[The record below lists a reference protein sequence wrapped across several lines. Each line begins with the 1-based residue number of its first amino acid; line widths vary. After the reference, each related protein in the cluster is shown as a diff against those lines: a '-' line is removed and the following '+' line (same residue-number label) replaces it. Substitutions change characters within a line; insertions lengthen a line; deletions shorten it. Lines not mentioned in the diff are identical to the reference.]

1 MHRLVGMRPSLELPH
16 GKTVLDVA
24 DASRVAI
31 EQFLALEPNDKAA
44 LSQWLI
50 GPYRRAV
57 AFAPKRLFS
66 PTGGGT
72 VTQLVLTSVVSDAQA
87 LLTRA
92 IEGASKPG
100 AEQLLELVP
109 RVVDVIPVHD
119 AHDGHG
125 FAPQDVAHAKLA
137 SRVLV
142 LLLADYLTRPDEYV
156 GQKRRPST
164 RMLALGQN

>member
-1 MHRLVGMRPSLELPH
+1 MRPSLELPR
-16 GKTVLDVA
+16 GRTVLDVA
-24 DASRVAI
+24 DAARVALDA
-31 EQFLALEPNDKAA
+31 FLAIDPNDKAA

-57 AFAPKRLFS
+57 AFAPKRIFS
-66 PTGGGT
+66 SGGGGS
-72 VTQLVLTSVVSDAQA
+72 VTQLALTSVVADAQA
-87 LLTRA
+87 LLRRA
-92 IEGASKPG
+92 LEGASQPG
-100 AEQLLELVP
+100 AEALLELVP

-119 AHDGHG
+119 THGGHG

-142 LLLADYLTRPDEYV
+142 LLLADYLTRPDEYL

-164 RMLALGQN
+164 KMLALG

>member
-1 MHRLVGMRPSLELPH
+1 MRPSLELPH

-24 DASRVAI
+24 EASRAAIDHFVA
-31 EQFLALEPNDKAA
+31 LDCHDKAA

-66 PTGGGT
+66 PTGGGS
-72 VTQLVLTSVVSDAQA
+72 VTQLVLSSVVADAQA
-87 LLTRA
+87 LLARA
-92 IEGASKPG
+92 LDGASKPG
-100 AEQLLELVP
+100 AEALLELVP

-119 AHDGHG
+119 AHGGHG
-125 FAPQDVAHAKLA
+125 FAPQDIAHAKLG

-142 LLLADYLTRPDEYV
+142 LLLADYLTRPDTYV
-156 GQKRRPST
+156 SGDKRHPSV
-164 RMLALGQN
+164 RMLALG

>member
-1 MHRLVGMRPSLELPH
+1 MRPSLELPH
-16 GKTVLDVA
+16 GRTVLDVA

-31 EQFLALEPNDKAA
+31 DAFLAIAPNDKAA

-57 AFAPKRLFS
+57 AFAPKRVFS
-66 PTGGGT
+66 KSGGGS
-72 VTQLVLTSVVSDAQA
+72 VTQLALASVVSDAQA
-87 LLTRA
+87 LLKRA
-92 IEGASKPG
+92 LEGASQPG
-100 AEQLLELVP
+100 AESLLELVP

-119 AHDGHG
+119 AHGGHG

-142 LLLADYLTRPDEYV
+142 LLLADYLTRPDEYF

-164 RMLALGQN
+164 RMLALG

>member
-1 MHRLVGMRPSLELPH
+1 MRPSLELPR
-16 GKTVLDVA
+16 GRTVLDVA
-24 DASRVAI
+24 DTARVAI
-31 EQFLALEPNDKAA
+31 DSFLAIDPNDKAA

-57 AFAPKRLFS
+57 AFAPKRVFS
-66 PTGGGT
+66 SSRGGGS
-72 VTQLVLTSVVSDAQA
+72 VTQLALASVVADAQTLLRRA
-87 LLTRA
+87 L
-92 IEGASKPG
+92 EGASQPG
-100 AEQLLELVP
+100 AEALLELVP

-119 AHDGHG
+119 THGGHG

-156 GQKRRPST
+156 GDTPRPPIERRPST
-164 RMLALGQN
+164 KMLALG

>member
-1 MHRLVGMRPSLELPH
+1 MRPSLELPR
-16 GKTVLDVA
+16 GRTVLDVA

-31 EQFLALEPNDKAA
+31 DAFLAIDPNDKGA

-66 PTGGGT
+66 RGGGGS
-72 VTQLVLTSVVSDAQA
+72 VTQLALASVVSDAQA
-87 LLTRA
+87 LLERA
-92 IEGASKPG
+92 IEGASQPG
-100 AEQLLELVP
+100 AEALLELVP

-119 AHDGHG
+119 AHGGHG

-156 GQKRRPST
+156 GDTPNPPIKRRPST
-164 RMLALGQN
+164 RMLALG

>member
-1 MHRLVGMRPSLELPH
+1 MRPSLDLPR

-24 DASRVAI
+24 DASRAAI
-31 EQFLALEPNDKAA
+31 DEFLALDPNDKAA

-66 PTGGGT
+66 PTGGGS
-72 VTQLVLTSVVSDAQA
+72 VTQLVLSSVVSEAQD
-87 LLTRA
+87 LLKRA
-92 IEGASKPG
+92 IQGASAPG

-119 AHDGHG
+119 AHGGHG
-125 FAPQDVAHAKLA
+125 FAPQDIAHAKLGA
-137 SRVLV
+137 RVLV
-142 LLLADYLTRPDEYV
+142 LLLADYLTRPDAYV
-156 GQKRRPST
+156 SGEKRHPSV
-164 RMLALGQN
+164 RMLALG